1 MAIAFLISLLHL
13 KTKSAA
19 IQVILYLIIIPL
31 ALHKLFATFSTPS
44 LRWGELDFGGLEQI
58 TTPCYATRSFAIFLC
73 FRTFLTSPS
82 SRLFFFIIIM
92 LPPKL
97 SDWLMTAAIGA
108 STQPQE
114 ISTVSFNPTGFGR
127 KVSGHISS
135 LRLWVGSFYS
145 VIAKA
150 AMLSQ
155 SVCPGD
161 EKRND
166 LPEFRIY
173 CLAMRPNWGWPVCS
187 VSSRAVLL
195 RASARRKTYLPSA
208 SPRCPRRAQVDPGME
223 NWTGLHLKNSLCPCY
238 QCTIG

>member
-114 ISTVSFNPTGFGR
+114 ISTVSFNPTGLGR
-127 KVSGHISS
+127 KVSGHSVGGWAVSLCNRKGCNVISK
-135 LRLWVGSFYS
+135 RL
-145 VIAKA
+145 
-150 AMLSQ
+150 
-155 SVCPGD
+155 
-161 EKRND
+161 
-166 LPEFRIY
+166 
-173 CLAMRPNWGWPVCS
+173 
-187 VSSRAVLL
+187 
-195 RASARRKTYLPSA
+195 
-208 SPRCPRRAQVDPGME
+208 PRRREEKWFAGISDLLPRDAAKL
-223 NWTGLHLKNSLCPCY
+223 GLASV
-238 QCTIG
+238 